1 MRFCNKP
8 YEVILLRI
16 DAVKHASIIRNARN
30 LQKSDSYLF
39 HILYAIGCLPAYS
52 NLLIKGN

>member
-30 LQKSDSYLF
+30 LKNQ
-39 HILYAIGCLPAYS
+39 IAISFTYSMLLAAYQP
-52 NLLIKGN
+52 IATY